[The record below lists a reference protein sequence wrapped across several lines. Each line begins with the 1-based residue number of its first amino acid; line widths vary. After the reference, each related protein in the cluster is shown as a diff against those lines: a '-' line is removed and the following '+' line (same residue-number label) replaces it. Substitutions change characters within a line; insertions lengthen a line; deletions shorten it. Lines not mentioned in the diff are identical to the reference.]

1 MANYKDKN
9 KEKYKKILFI
19 PGWRFCNEIWKKFAS
34 EFFDLNNCIFIDF
47 YEYLYNANGDIKV
60 AANEVLNDYK
70 DIDLVFSWS
79 LGCFMAKEIEYL
91 LVKNP
96 IKIVYV
102 AYTPNFMQT
111 DSWNFGF
118 NIKTINKLRLELE
131 KDREKALKNF
141 YLLILGIHKNKNFF
155 YKIMLEHIDYVMKVN
170 LKKLYIALDV
180 LQTCSYNLSF
190 HNEKNKN
197 LYIYGKE
204 DSIVSSNIAHLV
216 EKNEPSAK
224 VITIINS
231 SHIPF
236 LTNEEEFAEILRK
249 NI

>member
-1 MANYKDKN
+1 
-9 KEKYKKILFI
+9 
-19 PGWRFCNEIWKKFAS
+19 
-34 EFFDLNNCIFIDF
+34 
-47 YEYLYNANGDIKV
+47 
-60 AANEVLNDYK
+60 
-70 DIDLVFSWS
+70 
-79 LGCFMAKEIEYL
+79 
-91 LVKNP
+91 
-96 IKIVYV
+96 
-102 AYTPNFMQT
+102 
-111 DSWNFGF
+111 
-118 NIKTINKLRLELE
+118 
-131 KDREKALKNF
+131 
-141 YLLILGIHKNKNFF
+141 
-155 YKIMLEHIDYVMKVN
+155 MLEHIDYVMKVN